1 MTVPVVPIETDLTT
15 VDDAQLEAQ
24 ITAPAPDEDTI
35 PPTTEQEPKPEPV
48 QDGEPQPASVETPP
62 QAPPETAEEKSARL
76 EAQIR
81 EKELMVQRLGNE
93 LGMMRKLASRPQID
107 VAKVREEIR
116 EQFQTDPALA
126 EQRLGALNR
135 YVEES
140 VRESKIIAVPDLP
153 NLVDT
158 MAQILSA
165 KGEKPELV
173 QAFRND
179 PLKVPIDVLKEWAM
193 EARMYRYG
201 ETLKAEIMAKAPKP
215 PEPARQGQPV
225 IRANTPGGAST
236 TRNDGPRITERDIAS
251 LSDKELEVFL
261 AKGRIA

>member
-1 MTVPVVPIETDLTT
+1 MEPVVPIETDLTT
-15 VDDAQLEAQ
+15 VDDAQLDAQ

-35 PPTTEQEPKPEPV
+35 PPTTEQEPNQEPV
-48 QDGEPQPASVETPP
+48 QDVEPQPAPVEPEP
-62 QAPPETAEEKSARL
+62 KAPPETAEEKAARL
-76 EAQIR
+76 ETQIR

-93 LGMMRKLASRPQID
+93 LGMMRKLASRPQVD

-135 YVEES
+135 YVEEMD
-140 VRESKIIAVPDLP
+140 RENKVIAVPDLP
-153 NLVDT
+153 SLVDT
-158 MAQILSA
+158 MANIALA
-165 KGEKPELV
+165 KGEKPEVV

-179 PLKVPIDVLKEWAM
+179 PLRVPVSVLKEMAM

-201 ETLKAEIMAKAPKP
+201 ESLKAEIMAKAPKP
-215 PEPARQGQPV
+215 PEPVRQGQPV

-236 TRNDGPRITERDIAS
+236 TRDDTPRVTERDIAS
-251 LSDKELEVFL
+251 LSDAELEVFL
-261 AKGRIA
+261 AKGRV